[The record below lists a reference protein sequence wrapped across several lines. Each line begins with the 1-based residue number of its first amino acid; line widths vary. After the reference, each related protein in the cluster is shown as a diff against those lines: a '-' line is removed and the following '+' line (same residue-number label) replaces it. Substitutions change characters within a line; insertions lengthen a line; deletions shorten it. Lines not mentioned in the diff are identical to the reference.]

1 MPIQGV
7 VFMPSKREAKRQQV
21 LSGAKRARD
30 SRGAKDIFGEN
41 VGRASAADRPKRA
54 LTKKARRGPLA

>member
-1 MPIQGV
+1 
-7 VFMPSKREAKRQQV
+7 MPSKREAKRQQV
-21 LSGAKRARD
+21 LSGAKRDRD
-30 SRGAKDIFGEN
+30 SRGTREIFAEN